1 MITSSDISSAAKRI
15 EGIIHKTPIFTSH
28 FFDNLAGAEI
38 FFKCENFQKTGSFK
52 ARGAT
57 NSILKL
63 SKTEAVRGVTTHSSG
78 NHGQA
83 LAWAARENGIK
94 AYIVMPKNA
103 PLVKVDA
110 VKEYGAEV
118 VFCESTLEAR
128 ETTLEEV
135 MAKTGATFI
144 PPYNY
149 QNTIEGQATSAFE
162 VFQDIE
168 NLDFLLAPVG
178 GGGLLSGSALSAK
191 YISPQTTVFGC
202 EPEEADDAFQSLKTG
217 MLQPAKKPTTI
228 ADGLRTSL
236 GDITFGYI
244 QNDVNDILL
253 CSEKEIVETQKMI
266 WERMKIVVEPSSAVP
281 LACLLNNTE
290 RFRAKRVAI
299 ILSGGNVDLGKL
311 PFYDKIW

>member
-15 EGIIHKTPIFTSH
+15 EGIIHKTPILTSR
-28 FFDNLAGAEI
+28 FFNNLAAAEI

-52 ARGAT
+52 SRGAT

-63 SKTEAVRGVTTHSSG
+63 SAAEAEKGVTTHSSG

-83 LAWAARENGIK
+83 LAWAARENNIK
-94 AYIVMPKNA
+94 AYIVMPENA
-103 PLVKVDA
+103 PAVKVQA

-128 ETTLEEV
+128 ETMLEEV

-149 QNTIEGQATSAFE
+149 QNTIEGQATAAVE
-162 VFQDIE
+162 VFQEVDNI
-168 NLDFLLAPVG
+168 DFLLAPVG
-178 GGGLLSGSALSAK
+178 GGGLLSGSALGAK
-191 YISPQTTVFGC
+191 YFSPQTTVIGC
-202 EPEEADDAFQSLKTG
+202 EPEEADDAFQSFKTG
-217 MLQPAKKPTTI
+217 KLQPAKKPTTI

-244 QNDVNDILL
+244 QNHVNDILL
-253 CSEKEIVETQKMI
+253 CTEKEIVEAQKMI

-281 LACLLNNTE
+281 LACLLKNMNP
-290 RFRAKRVAI
+290 FRGKRVAI
-299 ILSGGNVDLGKL
+299 ILSGGNVDLGRL
-311 PFYDKIW
+311 PF

>member
-1 MITSSDISSAAKRI
+1 MITSSDISGAATRI
-15 EGIIHKTPIFTSH
+15 EGIIHKTPILTIQ
-28 FFDNLAGAEI
+28 FFNKLVEGEI

-63 SKTEAVRGVTTHSSG
+63 SKAEAARGVTTHSSG

-83 LAWAARENGIK
+83 LAWAAREQGIK

-103 PLVKVDA
+103 PSVKVDA

-118 VFCESTLEAR
+118 IFCESTLEAR
-128 ETTLEEV
+128 ESTLEEV

-144 PPYNY
+144 PPYNF
-149 QNTIEGQATSAFE
+149 QNTIEGQATAAYE
-162 VFQDIE
+162 IFQELE
-168 NLDFLLAPVG
+168 NIDYLLAPVG
-178 GGGLLSGSALSAK
+178 GGGLLSGSALSTK
-191 YISPQTTVFGC
+191 YSSPQTEVIGC
-202 EPEEADDAFQSLKTG
+202 EPEKADDAFQSFKTG
-217 MLQPAKKPTTI
+217 KLQPAKKPVTI

-244 QNDVNDILL
+244 QNHVNDILL
-253 CSEKEIVETQKMI
+253 CSEKEIINTQRMI

-281 LACLLNNTE
+281 LACLLNNKT
-290 RFRAKRVAI
+290 RFRGKRVAI

-311 PFYDKIW
+311 PF